1 MGGAVG
7 QEVGM
12 ARVGELVERL
22 ASGWRSRRGAPGGAA
37 VTRRARG
44 GQAAAAAASKLA
56 LAAVAAGLLVALAAT
71 LFHAAAAHLG
81 ERRARARGE
90 AELAAMRSSLEDLQ
104 ARLLVAQA
112 RVSHWQELQV
122 RRAEVTRLSKAAVA
136 SHLAEQAR
144 AESERFARARGP
156 ALAGSRLAAAG
167 APVPGRGGS
176 TGGGAGADQ
185 PSDALPGR
193 PAPDPQASP
202 LEAPGAG
209 LGGD

>member
-1 MGGAVG
+1 M
-7 QEVGM
+7 
-12 ARVGELVERL
+12 
-22 ASGWRSRRGAPGGAA
+22 
-37 VTRRARG
+37 
-44 GQAAAAAASKLA
+44 
-56 LAAVAAGLLVALAAT
+56 ALAAT

-112 RVSHWQELQV
+112 RVSHWHELQA

-136 SHLAEQAR
+136 SYLAEQAR
-144 AESERFARARGP
+144 AESERFARAGGTVQ
-156 ALAGSRLAAAG
+156 ATARLAAAG
-167 APVPGRGGS
+167 ALAPGRGGAA
-176 TGGGAGADQ
+176 GGGARADQ
-185 PSDALPGR
+185 PPDGLPGR
-193 PAPDPQASP
+193 PAPDPAARP